1 MGRKGIAPASP
12 FKPLTLCIFIHT
24 LLNNQELKKNSV
36 EDGVSKMEA
45 EFPYAN
51 RVGGKF
57 DKTLE
62 MAGRVPGKLKLSP
75 GLNFPGRDLN
85 FPHPVAWRIQLAK
98 ESRVT
103 WAPTGHFSFPL
114 LPVSPLPLC
123 VCVCVCVCV
132 CMRPCAHT
140 WVLSH
145 V

>member
-1 MGRKGIAPASP
+1 MSWGGAEGYSSSQS
-12 FKPLTLCIFIHT
+12 FKPLTLCIFIHK

-103 WAPTGHFSFPL
+103 WAPAGHFSFPL
-114 LPVSPLPLC
+114 LPVSPLPLW
-123 VCVCVCVCV
+123 VCVCV
-132 CMRPCAHT
+132 CMRPCTHT

>member
-1 MGRKGIAPASP
+1 MHLHPQ
-12 FKPLTLCIFIHT
+12 T
-24 LLNNQELKKNSV
+24 LLNNQELKKDSV

-45 EFPYAN
+45 DFPYAN

-85 FPHPVAWRIQLAK
+85 FPHPVAWRIQPAK
-98 ESRVT
+98 ESLVT
-103 WAPTGHFSFPL
+103 WALAGHFSFPL

-123 VCVCVCVCV
+123 VRVRVRVCVCVCA
-132 CMRPCAHT
+132 CACAHT
-140 WVLSH
+140 RGCSVMSDSLQPH
-145 V
+145 GL

>member
-1 MGRKGIAPASP
+1 MHLHPQ
-12 FKPLTLCIFIHT
+12 T
-24 LLNNQELKKNSV
+24 LLNNQELKKDSV

-45 EFPYAN
+45 DFPYAN

-98 ESRVT
+98 ESLVT
-103 WAPTGHFSFPL
+103 WAPAGHFSFPL

-123 VCVCVCVCV
+123 VRACVCVCVCV
-132 CMRPCAHT
+132 RMCAHT